1 MGAEV
6 FEPAMRAMGLEPRPQ
21 QVQLVEYIR
30 QTMTSGGIKLVQA
43 GTGTG
48 KSYAVLTTALEAA
61 RKTKKPSIV
70 VCPNNALIDQYV
82 GKDAPKIKATT
93 GGDFVYVK
101 GRSRYLCAESYAMQ
115 KEIGSTHARDEYL
128 RLTANGKVEWADHG
142 LDASWGCPGAGDCDT
157 NSAWV
162 QDVNCLVHSPSHK
175 AGCTNFVAEDAAKC
189 ECRSINSKPPKI
201 VCSCRYYCGAFE
213 ARRMA
218 MTADVV
224 ITNAHVLVWDYLI
237 RQYTGGQVGLL
248 PEPGALFVDECHEL
262 EAVGRACQ
270 SDEIKPGSKV
280 YEVVDGLREWVD
292 AVSLT
297 MLSST
302 PQQTEGLLGR
312 TDDIKTMA
320 KSAEV
325 LAAELLDRADMAGQD
340 PAAAKAYRKEAK
352 LLTRFVDFVAESEQH
367 ISTIEIQHPIP
378 THDDPVTH
386 LRRVCVDTSYLFR
399 DILTE
404 QPSVLVSGTIPASE
418 SRRLGIADLA
428 KIQDV
433 GHPFD
438 YSQSRLVISNHRGN
452 DRDSGYQRS
461 VQVAKAINSTGGGA
475 LILFT
480 SWGDLEQ
487 FTPMIVSNLDPHIR
501 REVYIQSKEDPAS
514 LKQDIEDFRADGNA
528 VLVGVRSLWTGLD
541 VPGDALRCVCIWRL
555 PYGVPTLEVKAIEKT
570 HGKQTYFDDM
580 LKVLT
585 QGVGRLVRSTSDKGI
600 VFIADS
606 RAKGQRWR
614 ENGMTKHLAEFSS

>member
-6 FEPAMRAMGLEPRPQ
+6 FEPAMKAMGLDPRPQ
-21 QVQLVEYIR
+21 QVQLVEFIR
-30 QTMTSGGIKLVQA
+30 NTVKVGGVKLVQA

-48 KSYAVLTTALEAA
+48 KSYAILTTALEAA
-61 RKTKKPSIV
+61 RRTKKPSIV

-82 GKDAPKIKATT
+82 AKDAPNIKATT

-101 GRSRYLCAESYAMQ
+101 GRSRYLCTESYAMQ
-115 KEIGSTHARDEYL
+115 KEIGSTHARDEYD

-142 LDASWGCPGAGDCDT
+142 LDATWGCPGSGDCDAD
-157 NSAWV
+157 NAWV
-162 QDVNCLVHSPSHK
+162 QSPGCLLHSPSHK
-175 AGCTNFVAEDAAKC
+175 SGCANFAAADPLSC
-189 ECRSINSKPPKI
+189 ECRNVGGKKAELTC
-201 VCSCRYYCGAFE
+201 VCRYYCGAFE
-213 ARRMA
+213 AKRMA

-224 ITNAHVLVWDYLI
+224 ITNAHVLVWDKLV
-237 RQYTGGQVGLL
+237 REFTMGQVGLL

-262 EAVGRACQ
+262 EAVGRSCQ

-280 YEVVDGLREWVD
+280 YDVIDGLREWVD
-292 AVSLT
+292 ETTIT
-297 MLSST
+297 MLSSA

-312 TDDIKTMA
+312 TDEIRTMA
-320 KSAEV
+320 KAAET
-325 LAAELLDRADMAGQD
+325 LADELLDKADLAGQD

-352 LLTRFVDFVAESEQH
+352 RLMRFVDFVAESDKH
-367 ISTIEIQHPIP
+367 ISTIEIQQPIP
-378 THDDPVTH
+378 TDNDPATN
-386 LRRVCVDTSYLFR
+386 LRRVCVDTSWLFR
-399 DILTE
+399 DILTN

-418 SRRLGIADLA
+418 SRRLGISDLA

-452 DRDSGYQRS
+452 DRDSGYQRA
-461 VQVAKAINSTGGGA
+461 VQTAKAINSKGGGA

-480 SWGDLEQ
+480 SWSDLEQ
-487 FTPMIVSNLDPHIR
+487 FMPMILRNLDPAIR
-501 REVYIQSKEDPAS
+501 REVYIQSREDPAS
-514 LKQDIEDFRADGNA
+514 LKQDIEDFRNHGNA

-541 VPGDALRCVCIWRL
+541 IPGDALRCVCIWRL
-555 PYGVPTLEVKAIEKT
+555 PYGVPTLEVKAIEKA

-585 QGVGRLVRSTSDKGI
+585 QGIGRLIRSTSDTGL
-600 VFIADS
+600 VFIADN

-614 ENGMTKHLAEFSS
+614 ENGMTRHLAEFSS